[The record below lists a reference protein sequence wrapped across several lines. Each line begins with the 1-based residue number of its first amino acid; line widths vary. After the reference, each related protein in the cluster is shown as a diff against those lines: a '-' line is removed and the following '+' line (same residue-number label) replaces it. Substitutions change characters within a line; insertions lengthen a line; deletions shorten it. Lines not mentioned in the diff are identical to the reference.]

1 MPRIP
6 DEYPKCAFY
15 LYASKGDA
23 EKNVNPC
30 GTGFFVGV
38 PDKNYP
44 DYTLH
49 LYAVTNWHVAVS
61 SGATVLRVNLLRGGT
76 GYVESDPSDW
86 ISDPNGHD
94 VAILPLGTDKFP
106 NKTFDYSYVQLK
118 DFITKESLTEQ
129 DIGLGD
135 DVFMIGLFVS
145 HNGGYEN
152 IPTARFGN
160 ISMMPSLMKQGPSK
174 NEKDA
179 YCLDLHS
186 RSGYSGS
193 PVFVYRTPGSN
204 LAKNFS
210 KIDAEEKFLELGRS
224 KLFFLGVHFAQFS
237 EDWKIK
243 DKNEYIEGLSGMTC
257 VCPSWAILDLLEKN
271 EHLVAHR
278 SAEEEK
284 TKKYFSANPV
294 PKLEVNILPENNS
307 HREDFNNLLDAAIR
321 GKPSGD

>member
-44 DYTLH
+44 DYALH

-135 DVFMIGLFVS
+135 DVFMIGL
-145 HNGGYEN
+145 
-152 IPTARFGN
+152 TARFGN
-160 ISMMPSLMKQGPSK
+160 ISMMPSLIKQGPSK

-257 VCPSWAILDLLEKN
+257 VCPSWAILDLLEKKRAFSGSSECGGRKN
-271 EHLVAHR
+271 EKVFFR
-278 SAEEEK
+278 KSCSE
-284 TKKYFSANPV
+284 
-294 PKLEVNILPENNS
+294 
-307 HREDFNNLLDAAIR
+307 IR
-321 GKPSGD
+321 GKYSA